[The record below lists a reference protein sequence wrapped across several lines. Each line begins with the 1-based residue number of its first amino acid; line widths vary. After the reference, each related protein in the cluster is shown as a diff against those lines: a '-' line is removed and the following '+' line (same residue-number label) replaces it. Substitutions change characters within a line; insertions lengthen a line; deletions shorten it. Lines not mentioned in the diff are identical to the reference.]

1 MPVAPPGPALA
12 SKRVPTYDTAAR
24 PLAEEHGA
32 GRFLKLRPRLLRQL
46 RKSGSPLFPAAQDLQ
61 VSAAKPRPRPL
72 IPRPTGTVGHPARSV
87 RSVSVRPAL
96 TAAPRTPGP
105 HPAPRTP
112 GPSHSSP
119 LPSPR
124 RSSLSTR
131 CVGPCAL
138 CGRAPSGPRSSDCCV
153 PRAHDSA
160 WRTEVGAQQI
170 PSHEGS
176 GRRDHVLRRPLRFL
190 ARFHFPGASSSRS
203 WARKRFAGTGSG
215 VCPWGRPRRRAS
227 LLPVAGGLRRRA
239 SGGARG
245 LRGGGRGPRDAPKT
259 TAWLHG
265 PGRGLRGL
273 AARLTHSR
281 ISGRRSRTER

>member
-1 MPVAPPGPALA
+1 MTERPHPGRSRVQSEEHSPRPRPPGVETEAEGKRSLGPGSGPGSTLDTQQESGPRRLGLGALGAWGQMTDSWLRGAAPGTVGCTAAPPASTGQMPVAPPGPALA

-32 GRFLKLRPRLLRQL
+32 GCFLKLRPRLLRQL
-46 RKSGSPLFPAAQDLQ
+46 RKLGSPLFPAAQDLQ

-72 IPRPTGTVGHPARSV
+72 IPRQTGTVGHPARSV
-87 RSVSVRPAL
+87 PSVSVRPAL

-119 LPSPR
+119 LPSSG
-124 RSSLSTR
+124 RSSPSTC

-176 GRRDHVLRRPLRFL
+176 GR
-190 ARFHFPGASSSRS
+190 
-203 WARKRFAGTGSG
+203 
-215 VCPWGRPRRRAS
+215 
-227 LLPVAGGLRRRA
+227 
-239 SGGARG
+239 
-245 LRGGGRGPRDAPKT
+245 
-259 TAWLHG
+259 
-265 PGRGLRGL
+265 
-273 AARLTHSR
+273 
-281 ISGRRSRTER
+281 